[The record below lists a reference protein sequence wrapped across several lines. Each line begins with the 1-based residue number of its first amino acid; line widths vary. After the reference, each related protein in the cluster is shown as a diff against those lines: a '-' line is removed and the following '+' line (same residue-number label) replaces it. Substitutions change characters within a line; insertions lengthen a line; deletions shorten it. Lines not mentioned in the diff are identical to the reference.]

1 MGAQIPLLPGVLL
14 APSFLENL
22 PSNADAS
29 HPNLTRQT
37 ARWGQLKHVSR
48 SGGIT
53 PGQPRGQR
61 KSYPSCHE
69 SRAGIR
75 PFQALRG
82 VARVNPSGQP
92 KGRRGGEGGAVVKA
106 TARSVPD
113 RTIAQAAQGGVVQ
126 PNQAQPSRL
135 LLLLFLPPPSRL
147 ERSAG
152 ARQAASESEPADRRK
167 RGRGGSRERRRRRR
181 ESQLGGRPPSSRSPR
196 LGDKGGER
204 RQESSE
210 DGLAR
215 GAEHDAAWGRPR
227 PGSRRLRGLP
237 GVARLEEAEA
247 ERGRRR
253 RRGRGPTDFSLAEPA
268 LAAAMM

>member
-1 MGAQIPLLPGVLL
+1 MPGGGGMGAQIPLLPGVPL

-29 HPNLTRQT
+29 HPNLTRHSALGTVKTRLEIGRDNPWPT
-37 ARWGQLKHVSR
+37 ARTEE
-48 SGGIT
+48 I
-53 PGQPRGQR
+53 
-61 KSYPSCHE
+61 YPSCHA

-75 PFQALRG
+75 PLQALRG
-82 VARVNPSGQP
+82 IARVNPSGQP

-126 PNQAQPSRL
+126 PNQARPSPASSS
-135 LLLLFLPPPSRL
+135 FSSPPARL
-147 ERSAG
+147 ERGAG

-167 RGRGGSRERRRRRR
+167 RGRGGSRDRRRQ
-181 ESQLGGRPPSSRSPR
+181 ESQLGGRPPSSRPPR

-210 DGLAR
+210 DRLAR
-215 GAEHDAAWGRPR
+215 RAEHDAA
-227 PGSRRLRGLP
+227 
-237 GVARLEEAEA
+237 
-247 ERGRRR
+247 
-253 RRGRGPTDFSLAEPA
+253 
-268 LAAAMM
+268 